1 VTGLRQVPSQVLARL
16 AATDDKDLVMLYV
29 KHYSPPETGTTGAFG
44 GNTVTG
50 ENNTTSVCGRAK
62 IIWRGIIQNFLQRA

>member
-1 VTGLRQVPSQVLARL
+1 
-16 AATDDKDLVMLYV
+16 MLYV